1 MCNVL
6 LNPRQ
11 LEAFRLVMQRG
22 SVTGAA
28 AELRIS
34 QPAVSRFIRDLEVRS
49 GITLFERT
57 GNHLIPTPEAH
68 LLLVEV
74 ERYAFGI
81 DRKSVV

>member
-57 GNHLIPTPEAH
+57 RQLTQSMTAH
-68 LLLVEV
+68 GYTKPWCV
-74 ERYAFGI
+74 GM
-81 DRKSVV
+81 